1 MTKEKKENKRNN
13 YYLTEEG
20 LKKIKQDLNYLKNV
34 KRKEISER
42 LKEAISYGDLS
53 ENFAYQQA
61 KEDQAFLEGKIN
73 ELEKLINRAS
83 VVESKDKDS
92 VHLGNIVT
100 IVEISDNKKEEETFT
115 LVSSAEADVFSGKIS
130 VDSPIGQKLLNLKE
144 GDIFIL
150 ETQNG
155 KKEYKIIKIQ

>member
-1 MTKEKKENKRNN
+1 
-13 YYLTEEG
+13 
-20 LKKIKQDLNYLKNV
+20 
-34 KRKEISER
+34 
-42 LKEAISYGDLS
+42 
-53 ENFAYQQA
+53 
-61 KEDQAFLEGKIN
+61 
-73 ELEKLINRAS
+73 
-83 VVESKDKDS
+83 
-92 VHLGNIVT
+92 
-100 IVEISDNKKEEETFT
+100 EISDDKKEEETFT

>member
-1 MTKEKKENKRNN
+1 MAKEKKENKRNN

-83 VVESKDKDS
+83 VVESKDKDK
-92 VHLGNIVT
+92 VHLGSIVT
-100 IVEISDNKKEEETFT
+100 IVEISDDKKKEETFT

-155 KKEYKIIKIQ
+155 KKEYKVIKIQ

>member
-1 MTKEKKENKRNN
+1 MAKEKKENKRNN

-83 VVESKDKDS
+83 VVESKDKDK
-92 VHLGNIVT
+92 VHLGSIVT
-100 IVEISDNKKEEETFT
+100 IVEISDDKKKEETFT